1 LIKAFSIACSLITLN
16 QKSNININRVVPEML
31 HQYDLEGL
39 EASLKSLDGFEG
51 IMKPFM
57 FFFGRPKTGH
67 EVWSK
72 SLVKKVLVNHKLV
85 DYRFKEKDG
94 AQFYQICAF
103 STKGELSPEVINAL
117 RNQAKQFSLETVRR
131 ESNGLSLLSQFKQFL
146 FDGPEAKDILK
157 LSDPK
162 SGLFVFPISTGNKL
176 THYPVVLYTFSAGV
190 HKYFPV
196 DAKDISHFLTLEA

>member
-1 LIKAFSIACSLITLN
+1 
-16 QKSNININRVVPEML
+16 ML
-31 HQYDLEGL
+31 HQYDLESL

-67 EVWSK
+67 DVWSK
-72 SLVKKVLVNHKLV
+72 SLVKKVLINHKLV
-85 DYRFKEKDG
+85 DYRLKERDG
-94 AQFYQICAF
+94 IQFYQICAF
-103 STKGELSPEVINAL
+103 STKGDLSPEVINKL
-117 RNQAKQFSLETVRR
+117 RHEAKQFSLETVRR
-131 ESNGLSLLSQFKQFL
+131 ESNGVSLLSQFKQFL
-146 FDGPEAKDILK
+146 FDSPETRDLIK

-162 SGLFVFPISTGNKL
+162 SGLFVFPVCTGNKL

-196 DAKDISHFLTLEA
+196 DAKDIGHFLALEA

>member
-1 LIKAFSIACSLITLN
+1 
-16 QKSNININRVVPEML
+16 VVPEML

-67 EVWSK
+67 ELWSK
-72 SLVKKVLVNHKLV
+72 SLVKKVLINHKLV
-85 DYRFKEKDG
+85 DYRFKERDG

-103 STKGELSPEVINAL
+103 SVKGELSADRLNKL
-117 RNQAKQFSLETVRR
+117 RQQAKQFSLETVRR
-131 ESNGLSLLSQFKQFL
+131 EANGLSLLSQFKQFL
-146 FDGPEAKDILK
+146 FDGPEAKDIIK

-176 THYPVVLYTFSAGV
+176 VNFPVVLYTYSSGV
-190 HKYFPV
+190 HKYFPI
-196 DAKDISHFLTLEA
+196 DANDISQFLTLEA